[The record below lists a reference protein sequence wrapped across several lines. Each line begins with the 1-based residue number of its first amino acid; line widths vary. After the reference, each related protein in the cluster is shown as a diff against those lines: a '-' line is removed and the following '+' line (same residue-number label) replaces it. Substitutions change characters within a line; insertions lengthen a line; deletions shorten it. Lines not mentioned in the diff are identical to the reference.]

1 MTAGKD
7 NYMENKK
14 QKLFWLYPQTEDK
27 IQSHLK
33 EANCA
38 SASEF
43 VEKAIN
49 FYCGYLNA
57 KNDSEFL
64 PTVLLNALNGA
75 IEVHNIPVRRNIY
88 KVAVEL
94 NKLSQL
100 IANTVDVDE
109 NTLSRLHV
117 KSQEEVSHING
128 IVGFEKA
135 YEKQRPDMI
144 GL

>member
-7 NYMENKK
+7 NFMENKTRK
-14 QKLFWLYPQTEDK
+14 NFWIYPETENK
-27 IQSHLK
+27 IQAHLK

-57 KNDSEFL
+57 QNDSEYL
-64 PTVLLNALNGA
+64 PHVLLNAINSSLETNN
-75 IEVHNIPVRRNIY
+75 VPVRRNLFKI
-88 KVAVEL
+88 AVEL

-100 IANTVDVDE
+100 LSVAVDVDKI
-109 NTLSRLHV
+109 TLDKLHAS
-117 KSQEEVSHING
+117 SQEEVSHING

-135 YEKQRPDMI
+135 YQKQR
-144 GL
+144 GGAFE